1 MDLWT
6 QILTIPGMGGILAIS
21 VIALWVLFLVVMVA
35 WIARTPQDD
44 SK

>member
-6 QILTIPGMGGILAIS
+6 QILTIPGMGGIIAVS

-35 WIARTPQDD
+35 WIARTPQDN
-44 SK
+44 K

>member
-6 QILTIPGMGGILAIS
+6 QILTVPGMGGILAVS
-21 VIALWVLFLVVMVA
+21 VIALWVLFLAVMIA
-35 WIARTPQDD
+35 WIARTPQD

>member
-6 QILTIPGMGGILAIS
+6 QILTIPGMGGIIAVS

-35 WIARTPQDD
+35 WIARTPQD

>member
-6 QILTIPGMGGILAIS
+6 QILTIPGMGGILAVS
-21 VIALWVLFLVVMVA
+21 VIALWVLFLALMIA
-35 WIARTPQDD
+35 WIARTPQD